1 MDSFGGG
8 LAAHGEVCGAV
19 IGGLAVIG
27 LNFGRPNSGNEAD
40 GRIWKYSSIFMRRFK
55 EEVTNG
61 KLLCRDIAG
70 VDWRDRNRTADYY
83 KGKKFRSCQV
93 LSGKTARILGEL
105 LERST

>member
-27 LNFGRPNSGNEAD
+27 LNFGRSKSGNEAD
-40 GRIWKYSSIFMRRFK
+40 ARMWKYSSLFMKRFK
-55 EEVTNG
+55 EEVTDG

-70 VDWRDRNRTADYY
+70 VNWRDRDQVTRYHEGE
-83 KGKKFRSCQV
+83 KIKSCQV
-93 LSGKTARILGEL
+93 LAGKTARILGEL
-105 LERST
+105 LER